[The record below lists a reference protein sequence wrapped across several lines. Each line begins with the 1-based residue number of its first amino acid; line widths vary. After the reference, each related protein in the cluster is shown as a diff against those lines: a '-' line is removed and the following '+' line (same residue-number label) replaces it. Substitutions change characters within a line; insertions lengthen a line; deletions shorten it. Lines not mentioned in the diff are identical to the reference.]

1 MHTHDFRFLGFLP
14 IKKGRHT
21 LFESLRSKDYTA
33 ICYESVHR
41 IERTL
46 SDISEVF
53 GPDHKIVVARE
64 ITKKFEEFVRMSVS
78 EAQEYFKKNPMKGE
92 FVVIF

>member
-21 LFESLRSKDYTA
+21 LFELLRNKDYTA
-33 ICYESVHR
+33 VCYESVHR
-41 IERTL
+41 LERTL
-46 SDISEVF
+46 SDIAATF
-53 GPDHKIVVARE
+53 GESHQIVVGRE
-64 ITKKFEEFVRMSVS
+64 LTKKFEEFVRGTVS
-78 EAQEYFKKNPMKGE
+78 EVQAHFKNGTMKGE